1 MIIRKMYLTWLL
13 ANKPGGCKQEYV
25 RPLTTTKYVTLII
38 VTAMMM
44 IMMIMLMLVPMMM
57 MCLSQRQ

>member
-1 MIIRKMYLTWLL
+1 MIIRTMYLTWLL

-44 IMMIMLMLVPMMM
+44 MMKMMIML